1 MSAASKAWVGLA
13 AYVIVVDSA
22 LVFLEQRNSEAYF
35 TMSTAF
41 ENALRHPVKRWP
53 VIASWAIL
61 TVHLFDLVL
70 PDDVRRFEP
79 IGVFGRTLSGFGSRV
94 AQTCNLKRG
103 ITPG

>member
-13 AYVIVVDSA
+13 VYVIVVDSV
-22 LVFLEQRNSEAYF
+22 LIFLEQKDGQVYF

-41 ENALRHPVKRWP
+41 ENALKHPVKRWP
-53 VIASWAIL
+53 TTVSWVIL

-70 PDDVRRFEP
+70 PENVRRFEP
-79 IGVFGRTLSGFGSRV
+79 IGVLGRTLSGFGSRV
-94 AQTCNLKRG
+94 AQACNLKRG